1 MKNAGQVPLDRIELF
16 GIRGP
21 AIMRALVGH
30 GRSWPLRRFN
40 IDMSQCAQVDC
51 AETARQQSVIGV
63 EMCMCVR
70 RRSSSPANIEYTPES
85 LIDGVLHRARRL
97 FVGRP
102 VWMGRIVFLGCANRH
117 IQIHP
122 SNAVLSCCR

>member
-51 AETARQQSVIGV
+51 AEAARQQSAIDD
-63 EMCMCVR
+63 ETCV
-70 RRSSSPANIEYTPES
+70 
-85 LIDGVLHRARRL
+85 
-97 FVGRP
+97 
-102 VWMGRIVFLGCANRH
+102 CA
-117 IQIHP
+117 QTFKLT
-122 SNAVLSCCR
+122 SKY